1 MKTQIVYEDRDIIV
15 CHKPAG
21 LATQS
26 AGPISPDVESELK
39 NYLRGGEL
47 HVIHRLDQPVE
58 GLLVFAKNQKAAA
71 DLSAQIND
79 GRMEKIYHALVCG
92 QTEPEC
98 GELTDYLIK
107 TKNGLGRVVSEQQKK
122 QPQYRDAKKAVSSY
136 QVLQHIYDTDITKLE
151 IHLKTGRFHQIR
163 LQMSHAG
170 YPLVGDAKYGGE
182 TAMGKAAELGLC
194 HVALAACRLAFR
206 HPVTKKGMCFEIVP
220 VFEQKMKAVNGLQA

>member
-1 MKTQIVYEDRDIIV
+1 MKTKIVYEDRDIIV

-26 AGPISPDVESELK
+26 ARPMSPDVESELK

-58 GLLVFAKNQKAAA
+58 GLLVFAKNQKTAA
-71 DLSAQIND
+71 DLSAQVND

-98 GELTDYLIK
+98 AELTDYLIK
-107 TKNGLGRVVSEQQKK
+107 TKNGLGQVVSEQQKK
-122 QPQYRDAKKAVSSY
+122 QPQYRDAKQAVLSY
-136 QVLQHIYDTDITKLE
+136 RVLQQFCDTGVTKLE
-151 IHLKTGRFHQIR
+151 IRLKTGRFHQIR

-182 TAMGKAAELGLC
+182 RAVGKAAELGL
-194 HVALAACRLAFR
+194 HYVALAACRLAFL
-206 HPVTKKGMCFEIVP
+206 HPVTQKEMRFEIVP
-220 VFEQKMKAVNGLQA
+220 EFEQKTEIANESQA